1 MNFFK
6 PKFWDKTK
14 VSLFSIILLP
24 VALVI
29 AFVSLLK
36 NSLTRSHKFSIP
48 IICVGNIYVGGTGK
62 TPLCIEINK
71 ILNKKFRTVFIKKN
85 YSNQLDEQNILKS
98 YGKLINFQNRDT
110 SLKIAKK
117 NKFDLAILD
126 DGLQD
131 KSISYDIS
139 IACFNSSSGI
149 GNGFLLPAGPLRE
162 NTSIL
167 KNYDAIFLNGEKK
180 NKKFSLILNKIN
192 PKPKIFEANY
202 TPVNIKKFN
211 INKNFLFFCGIGN
224 PDEFRRTLIKYKFK
238 IKEDFIFPDHF
249 YFSNKQINKIKEIA
263 RNKKLE
269 IITTEKDY
277 LRLNKEN
284 KKDIKFLKIILK
296 IKNIKKFSKFLK
308 DRI

>member
-1 MNFFK
+1 MQIKKPSYWNKKNIISFTLYPLTLITYLINFIK
-6 PKFWDKTK
+6 
-14 VSLFSIILLP
+14 SFSIKKKYY
-24 VALVI
+24 
-29 AFVSLLK
+29 LK
-36 NSLTRSHKFSIP
+36 T
-48 IICVGNIYVGGTGK
+48 ICVGNIYVGGTGK

-85 YSNQLDEQNILKS
+85 YSSQLDEQNILKS

-202 TPVNIKKFN
+202 TPANIKKFN
-211 INKNFLFFCGIGN
+211 LNKNFLFFCGIGN
-224 PDEFRRTLIKYKFK
+224 PDEFRRTLKKYKFK
-238 IKEDFIFPDHF
+238 IKEEFIFPDHF